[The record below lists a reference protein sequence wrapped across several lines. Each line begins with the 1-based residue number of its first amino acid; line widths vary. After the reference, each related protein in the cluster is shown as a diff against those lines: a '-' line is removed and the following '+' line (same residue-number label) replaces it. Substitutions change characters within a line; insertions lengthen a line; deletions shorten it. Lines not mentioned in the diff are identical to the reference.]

1 MKEKRFL
8 GLDFGRRRIGVAVSD
23 PSGLIAGSLKTLIVR
38 NTDDALRQVL
48 DLVSEHNIAG
58 IVLGLPLNLSGG
70 ASEVSKEVEAFAER
84 LRSSCDVPVFLEDE
98 RLSSRLAES
107 VLHAHGKKIKGHKE
121 KIDRI
126 SAVIILQSFLDR
138 QNINQAREQD

>member
-8 GLDFGRRRIGVAVSD
+8 GLDFGQRRIGVAVSD
-23 PSGLIAGSLKTLIVR
+23 PSGLIAGSLKTLIVK
-38 NTDDALRQVL
+38 NTDDALQQVL
-48 DLVSEHNIAG
+48 ELVSEHNIAG
-58 IVLGLPLNLSGG
+58 IVLGLPLNLSGD
-70 ASEVSKEVEAFAER
+70 ASEVSKEVEAFAGR

-107 VLHAHGKKIKGHKE
+107 VLHAHGKRIKGHKG

-126 SAVIILQSFLDR
+126 AAVIILQSFLDR
-138 QNINQAREQD
+138 QNMQRDRDQD

>member
-8 GLDFGRRRIGVAVSD
+8 GLDFGQRRIGVAISD
-23 PSGLIAGSLKTLIVR
+23 PSGLIAGSLKTLIVK
-38 NTDDALRQVL
+38 NTDDALQQVL
-48 DLVSEHNIAG
+48 DLVSKHNIAG
-58 IVLGLPLNLSGG
+58 IVLGLPLNLSGD

-84 LRSSCDVPVFLEDE
+84 IRSSYDMPVFLEDE

-107 VLHAHGKKIKGHKE
+107 VLHAHGKRIKGRKE

-138 QNINQAREQD
+138 RNISQAREQD